1 MTLQPGDLVQYKNDT
16 GRLAIS
22 INVDTT
28 STGAEVCALV
38 IVYDKEFPDS
48 VGEKRYTNQDYWI
61 KIPQKPIQ
69 QVEESRE
76 LTDEELGYVIGG
88 ASRLTFL
95 EWAANIYNDHRKD
108 NHDKQI
114 DKEPAWT
121 RDD

>member
-1 MTLQPGDLVQYKNDT
+1 MALAPGDLVQYRNDP
-16 GRLAIS
+16 GRLAIV

-28 STGAEVCALV
+28 STGAEVCELV

-76 LTDEELGYVIGG
+76 LTDEELENVTGG
-88 ASRLTFL
+88 QSRESF
-95 EWAANIYNDHRKD
+95 EYWAGKLYALHRKEQ
-108 NHDKQI
+108 HDKQI
-114 DKEPAWT
+114 DKKPT
-121 RDD
+121 RTRYD